1 MNGCTVYNYILTVH
15 SALRVQL
22 VIYIHVNL
30 YKMKADPGIGLKL
43 SPRLATSP
51 LFLTRAIMI
60 WPCAKSF
67 AVSRLLGTR
76 QREHLPCAYKTAHG
90 KDVGHGEDYICRV
103 PTKKTHGNC
112 DAHGKDPVFAVCR
125 TSGTRQRC
133 GTRYEMTWPFCL
145 PCAALNTRQIKTFAV
160 CI

>member
-1 MNGCTVYNYILTVH
+1 MESSSTYSLYRSLSDVYIFLISNRNKQT
-15 SALRVQL
+15 A
-22 VIYIHVNL
+22 
-30 YKMKADPGIGLKL
+30 
-43 SPRLATSP
+43 RL
-51 LFLTRAIMI
+51 
-60 WPCAKSF
+60 PCAKSF
-67 AVSRLLGTR
+67 AVSRLSGTR
-76 QREHLPCAYKTAHG
+76 QRVHLPCAYKTAHG

-145 PCAALNTRQIKTFAV
+145 PCATLNTRQIKTFAV